1 MDELQTTTA
10 LEAIIN
16 KTENDELHWDCTG
29 NSKTLVFTCI
39 ENTHTV
45 RVHISDNGGDWHATG
60 TIDVNGKCVELTC
73 NMEDAD
79 KTIDSHPQ
87 KLFAKLVTMLL
98 DNIVDYEYPL
108 VDTSLLVM
116 LNSNL

>member
-1 MDELQTTTA
+1 MDESQITMT
-10 LEAIIN
+10 LETIIN
-16 KTENDELHWDCTG
+16 KTKSGKLHWDWTE
-29 NSKTLVFTCI
+29 NDNILIFT

-45 RVHISDNGGDWHATG
+45 CVYSDNGSDWNATG
-60 TIDVNGKCVELTC
+60 TIDVNGECVELTC

-98 DNIVDYEYPL
+98 DDIVDYEYPL